1 MVHIASQ
8 NKRGKY
14 SHAKTGK
21 YLVQNPKKYM
31 GAQMPIYKS
40 QLEFLCMR
48 YLDSNDNVLAW
59 SYEPMAIKYF
69 DRVHNKV
76 RRYYIDFTAVL
87 RVGNFKKTVWIEVK
101 SEVETKPPKNKN
113 NAKDQATWLTNCCK
127 WQSAQALARTKGY
140 EFHILT
146 EAQLT

>member
-1 MVHIASQ
+1 MIHVASQ

-21 YLVQNPKKYM
+21 YLVQNKDKYM
-31 GAQMPIYKS
+31 GTPIVEYKS
-40 QLEFLCMR
+40 QLEYLCMR
-48 YLDSNDNVLAW
+48 YLDSNSNIVAW

-69 DRVHNKV
+69 DKVHNKI
-76 RRYYIDFTAVL
+76 RRYYIDFTAIVKI
-87 RVGNFKKTVWIEVK
+87 GNIKKTVWIEVK
-101 SEVETKPPKNKN
+101 SEAETKPPKNKK
-113 NAKDQATWLTNCCK
+113 NAIDQATWMTNCCK
-127 WQSAQALARTKGY
+127 WETAKALAKSKGY

>member
-1 MVHIASQ
+1 
-8 NKRGKY
+8 
-14 SHAKTGK
+14 
-21 YLVQNPKKYM
+21 
-31 GAQMPIYKS
+31 MPEYKS
-40 QLEFLCMR
+40 QLEYLCMR
-48 YLDSNDNVLAW
+48 FLDSSDTVLAW

-76 RRYYIDFTAVL
+76 RRYYIDFTAIL
-87 RVGNFKKTVWIEVK
+87 KVGNFKKTVWIEVK

-127 WQSAQALARTKGY
+127 WESAQALAKAKGY